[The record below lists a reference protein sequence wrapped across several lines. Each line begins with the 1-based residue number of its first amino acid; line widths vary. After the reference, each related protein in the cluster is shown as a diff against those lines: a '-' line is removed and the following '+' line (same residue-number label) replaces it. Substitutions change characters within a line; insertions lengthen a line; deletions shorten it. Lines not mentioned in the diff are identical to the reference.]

1 MPHQYKHELIA
12 RTTQMLAHVNP
23 TLAEESAREIE
34 TRVGENTSDGN
45 VVAEINRYWRMQVAM
60 LDMSTFSIRECLLDD
75 QPIEGWLRN
84 FQQYVVPFV
93 NTYVKS
99 SRGGM

>member
-1 MPHQYKHELIA
+1 MSYA
-12 RTTQMLAHVNP
+12 F
-23 TLAEESAREIE
+23 SANSFSRKPFL
-34 TRVGENTSDGN
+34 RGFDVF
-45 VVAEINRYWRMQVAM
+45 AEINRYWRMQVAM